1 MKEIMSLITFGI
13 WALFLVVFFAA
24 LKPDVVIAVTGPS
37 KPGFTDP
44 RLRLAHL
51 CRSVAMLPRIARC
64 LQAKPALDPSS
75 RLQNDASQS
84 TATSSAKDSRSIS

>member
-37 KPGFTDP
+37 KPGYCNRKASPTLACGSLIFAAA
-44 RLRLAHL
+44 LRPDVGQ
-51 CRSVAMLPRIARC
+51 R
-64 LQAKPALDPSS
+64 
-75 RLQNDASQS
+75 
-84 TATSSAKDSRSIS
+84 

>member
-51 CRSVAMLPRIARC
+51 CRSVAA
-64 LQAKPALDPSS
+64 
-75 RLQNDASQS
+75 
-84 TATSSAKDSRSIS
+84 

>member
-37 KPGFTDP
+37 KPGYCNRKASPTLACGSLIFAAA
-44 RLRLAHL
+44 LRPDV
-51 CRSVAMLPRIARC
+51 RQR
-64 LQAKPALDPSS
+64 
-75 RLQNDASQS
+75 
-84 TATSSAKDSRSIS
+84 